1 MQPPAAR
8 IRPPVPYPK
17 KVIQMTITPEMIKE
31 LREKTAAGVLDC
43 KKALEACGGDPK
55 KAQELL
61 REKGLAVVNKKA
73 TRVAKEGLVEAYSH
87 LGKSASIVELNCE
100 TDFVART
107 PEFKTLAH
115 EIAMQVVAARPTYLK
130 PEDVPAEVV
139 EGEKRVYRAQM
150 ADQNKPE
157 AVLEKIIEG
166 KLKSFYAEVCLLN
179 QLWVKDQ
186 SKTIQDLIHERIAA
200 TGENIVLRRFARI
213 ELGEE

>member
-1 MQPPAAR
+1 
-8 IRPPVPYPK
+8 
-17 KVIQMTITPEMIKE
+17 MTITPDMIKE

-43 KKALEACGGDPK
+43 KKALEACQGDMK

-107 PEFKTLAH
+107 AEFKTLAH

-130 PEDVPAEVV
+130 PEDVPAEVL
-139 EGEKRVYRAQM
+139 EAEKHIYRAQM
-150 ADQNKPE
+150 ADQKKPE
-157 AVLEKIIEG
+157 AVLQKIVEG

-179 QLWVKDQ
+179 QLYIKDQ
-186 SKTIQDLIHERIAA
+186 TKTIQDMINERIAA